1 MENGSGALA
10 KLKASGSVV
19 DSFTYSLDDG
29 HGGKSTPVTVKVTVT
44 EAGGNGEDTVFGG
57 DGADPLYGEN
67 GKDFLNGGAGIDHL
81 TGGNGSDVFVMSVD
95 SGRDTITDFRP
106 VIDRIVAGYA
116 GSGSEA
122 DLSAWLNASHAG
134 SDFAFADID
143 RDGNGQA
150 DAVAITGSLGAN
162 SVVLGDWTVAA
173 LVGQG
178 YLSADLHVKGGWLV

>member
-1 MENGSGALA
+1 
-10 KLKASGSVV
+10 
-19 DSFTYSLDDG
+19 
-29 HGGKSTPVTVKVTVT
+29 
-44 EAGGNGEDTVFGG
+44 
-57 DGADPLYGEN
+57 
-67 GKDFLNGGAGIDHL
+67 
-81 TGGNGSDVFVMSVD
+81 MSVD

-116 GSGSEA
+116 GNGSEA
-122 DLSAWLNASHAG
+122 DLTAWLNASHAG

-143 RDGNGQA
+143 LDGNGQA
-150 DAVAITGSLGAN
+150 DAVAITGGSLGAN